1 MLSLILYL
9 VMLVA
14 GAFVGSKVLSEDKE
28 YKWIGIIQFI
38 AIIILVLAI
47 GIRIGSDERVIS
59 SLGDI
64 GISSLIVTVFAI
76 VGSIC
81 GVYLVRKLMNLDRE
95 GLPKDD

>member
-1 MLSLILYL
+1 
-9 VMLVA
+9 MLVA

-47 GIRIGSDERVIS
+47 GIRIGSDEGNKLR
-59 SLGDI
+59 DI

-76 VGSIC
+76 VGSI
-81 GVYLVRKLMNLDRE
+81 VVFIFRKLMNLDR
-95 GLPKDD
+95 GGR